1 MVSIIVLAAT
11 VFFSVLG
18 IAQTGALLPMAAVGL
33 TAFLVMNV
41 LETH

>member
-11 VFFSVLG
+11 VFFSVIG
-18 IAQTGALLPMAAVGL
+18 IAQTGALMPVASTGL
-33 TAFLVMNV
+33 MVFLVMKV